1 MEKKSKNL
9 KSLDQI
15 RKEKGKTHWA
25 SLIVEENEKPKNVS
39 KKITKK

>member
-1 MEKKSKNL
+1 MEKKNKNL

-15 RKEKGKTHWA
+15 RKEKSRTHWA
-25 SLIVEENEKPKNVS
+25 SLIVEEQEKPKTIA